1 MSAAAAGKTLQQI
14 ADQLAAAGTP
24 TPRGGQWHRST
35 IHKLLQS
42 ARLDERAAAD
52 QTRPETGPAPT
63 VRLPPAGQ
71 AERAVD
77 LDGKLP
83 TATTSRPHPQRRSRP
98 TRSPSAPEPHIART
112 CPVRSPVGWTLGS
125 FAEGR

>member
-14 ADQLAAAGTP
+14 ADQLTADGTP

-77 LDGKLP
+77 FDGKLP
-83 TATTSRPHPQRRSRP
+83 DSYNLAPPPAAPPAPHQIPK
-98 TRSPSAPEPHIART
+98 RT
-112 CPVRSPVGWTLGS
+112 
-125 FAEGR
+125 